1 MATATHTGI
10 VRHSIGWSIA
20 LSLLLI
26 VAGILAI
33 LIPPVAGISAAIL
46 VAWLLAFSGL
56 MHLVFAWHVRTTGSF
71 VWQLLIGL
79 LYLLIG
85 FYLISRPVAGLASL
99 TLLLASYLFVK
110 GILEFVLGFRM
121 RPFPG
126 SGWLFFDGLMAIIL
140 GAMIGSTWP
149 SSSEWAIG
157 TLIGIS
163 ILFAGI
169 SRLSLSLAARRII
182 PKAL

>member
-46 VAWLLAFSGL
+46 VAWLLAFSGV

-79 LYLLIG
+79 LY
-85 FYLISRPVAGLASL
+85 R
-99 TLLLASYLFVK
+99 
-110 GILEFVLGFRM
+110 
-121 RPFPG
+121 
-126 SGWLFFDGLMAIIL
+126 
-140 GAMIGSTWP
+140 
-149 SSSEWAIG
+149 
-157 TLIGIS
+157 
-163 ILFAGI
+163 
-169 SRLSLSLAARRII
+169 
-182 PKAL
+182 

>member
-1 MATATHTGI
+1 MATVAHTGI
-10 VRHSIGWSIA
+10 VRQSVGWSIA
-20 LSLLLI
+20 LSVVMI
-26 VAGILAI
+26 IAGILAI
-33 LIPPVAGISAAIL
+33 LVPPVAGISVAIL
-46 VAWLLAFSGL
+46 VAWLLAFSGVAHL
-56 MHLVFAWHVRTTGSF
+56 MFAWHMRTSGSLI
-71 VWQLLIGL
+71 WQLLIGI
-79 LYLLIG
+79 LYLLIAS
-85 FYLISRPVAGLASL
+85 YLITRPVAGLASL

-121 RPFPG
+121 RSFPG
-126 SGWLFFDGLMAIIL
+126 SGWLFFDGLMAIVL
-140 GAMIGSTWP
+140 GAMIGLTWP

-169 SRLSLSLAARRII
+169 SRLSISLAARRIF